1 MFVKKNPGILAE
13 HKFYVKNMW
22 KSYALEII
30 LARINMSDINRFLI
44 QNCQFYLKETTFSN
58 PFPPIQCC
66 EMIGLFPD
74 WQIFDDFVCF
84 NVEDTIEHF
93 VTSSVSWMMSCS
105 NIDSG
110 GRGYK
115 NDQFYLKETT
125 FYALHIK
132 TKHWYMYACQLLL
145 VQPGAQKWTKN
156 TIFYSFKNS

>member
-30 LARINMSDINRFLI
+30 LARINMSDINRFST

-93 VTSSVSWMMSCS
+93 VTSSVSWMMSCF

-125 FYALHIK
+125 FYALHIN
-132 TKHWYMYACQLLL
+132 TKHW
-145 VQPGAQKWTKN
+145 
-156 TIFYSFKNS
+156 